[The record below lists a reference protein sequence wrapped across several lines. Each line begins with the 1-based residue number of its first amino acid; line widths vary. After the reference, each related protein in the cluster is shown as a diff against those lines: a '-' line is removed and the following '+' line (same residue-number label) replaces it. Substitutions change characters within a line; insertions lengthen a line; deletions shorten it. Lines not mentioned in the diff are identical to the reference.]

1 MTGKQ
6 ILRVE
11 LWDLQRRFTI
21 NEDIL
26 SYNEKLR
33 DKYIS
38 ESMDVPNSIYK
49 LDENSE
55 EYQEILRDQQELYS
69 IIRECNRAINQCR
82 YKNEKL
88 QIRINDLTIQL
99 NKN

>member
-6 ILRVE
+6 ILRIE
-11 LWDLQRRFTI
+11 LWDLQQQFTI

-38 ESMDVPNSIYK
+38 ESMDVPNSIYE

-69 IIRECNRAINQCR
+69 IIQECNRAINQCR
-82 YKNEKL
+82 CNNEKL
-88 QIRINDLTIQL
+88 QIRINDLSIQL
-99 NKN
+99 NE